1 MPSAFE
7 QVIDALAPDLGR
19 DMARRATADFLSR
32 AALDPATLGSE
43 HLPDLAN
50 QLRAPL
56 TALVGTSRT
65 ERIIDAIH
73 RLEHRPGEAARGAR
87 LLDIMT
93 MGVLLAAAVLAFGPW
108 YHTVMTHT
116 FFAMLKPLCLIA
128 AAGAAF
134 MCYEY
139 CPVASGT
146 RRSWIGLGVGFAL
159 FAVGQSVLAFYQV
172 DAEVHVPFPSVGDV
186 FFVTCYLF
194 LVPSLFSFAVT
205 TRASG
210 LPLGTSL
217 AFWSPALV
225 VALAYLAGLYPMLRP
240 VLEAGTGWKE
250 TFLNIYYP
258 TVSFMVLAPSLV
270 MLRVSLRF
278 RGGRLRLVWKAIAAG
293 FALSL
298 VSDVLFAYL
307 TSETIHS
314 LLPMIDFLYLAGYLL
329 IARGILL
336 QFQLM
341 EA

>member
-1 MPSAFE
+1 MPTTFE
-7 QVIDALAPDLGR
+7 QVVDALTPDLGR
-19 DMARRATADFLSR
+19 DMARQTTVNVLSR
-32 AALDPATLGSE
+32 ADLDPASLECE
-43 HLPDLAN
+43 HLVDLAAR
-50 QLRAPL
+50 LRAPL
-56 TALVGTSRT
+56 ATLLGTSRA

-73 RLEHRPGEAARGAR
+73 RMEQTPREATRGLR
-87 LLDIMT
+87 LLDILT
-93 MGVLLAAAVLAFGPW
+93 ASVLLAAAVLAFGPW
-108 YHTVMTHT
+108 YQTVMTHT
-116 FFAMLKPLCLIA
+116 FFAMIKPVCLIT
-128 AAGAAF
+128 AAGASF

-139 CPVASGT
+139 CPAASGT

-186 FFVTCYLF
+186 FFVTSYLF
-194 LVPSLFSFAVT
+194 LVPSLFSFALT

-210 LPLGTSL
+210 LPLGNSF
-217 AFWSPALV
+217 AYWSPALV
-225 VALAYLAGLYPMLRP
+225 VALAYMAGLYPMLRP
-240 VLEAGTGWKE
+240 VLEAGAGWKE

-258 TVSFMVLAPSLV
+258 TVSFLVLAPSLV

-278 RGGRLRLVWKAIAAG
+278 RGGRLRLVWAAIAAG